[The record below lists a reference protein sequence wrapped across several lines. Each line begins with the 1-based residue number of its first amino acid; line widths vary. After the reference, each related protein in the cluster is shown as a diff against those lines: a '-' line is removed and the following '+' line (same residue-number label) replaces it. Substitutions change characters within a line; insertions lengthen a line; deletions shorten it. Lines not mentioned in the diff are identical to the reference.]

1 MDENLVGF
9 FFNFHLRDV
18 HLEEFS
24 GMLSMC
30 ANMEVHKISGSTN
43 FQ

>member
-1 MDENLVGF
+1 MKSKLMDEYLLVF

-30 ANMEVHKISGSTN
+30 RNKEAH
-43 FQ
+43 